1 MVFYVHSFCI
11 WGKMMNNTK
20 QQVNLQ
26 AQKPKFSS
34 KVTLLRVNEHFFSSG
49 GKLDKQHSFPPKKDF
64 LAFKAK
70 EKFAFYSSPFIFKSD
85 TRSKKSQVHI
95 LGRYSK
101 SLKLFVSDWP
111 ILLRLHWPLTE
122 FSICRNIRS

>member
-1 MVFYVHSFCI
+1 
-11 WGKMMNNTK
+11 MMNNTK

-49 GKLDKQHSFPPKKDF
+49 GKLDKQHSFTPKKDF

-85 TRSKKSQVHI
+85 TRSKK
-95 LGRYSK
+95 K
-101 SLKLFVSDWP
+101 SSTYTWEVLQKFKIVRF
-111 ILLRLHWPLTE
+111 RLTYFAQIALT
-122 FSICRNIRS
+122 FDRIFYLQKH